1 MRFQKETE
9 QKQSR
14 KLDESW
20 ERITFQQPTQENF
33 RKNVN
38 IVKFCQKSKKI
49 AKGSQ
54 SKKIA
59 KGSGSEIMC
68 DVSKQIQQSTFR
80 QVYILSN
87 SVPYL

>member
-38 IVKFCQKSKKI
+38 IAKFCQE
-49 AKGSQ
+49 

-59 KGSGSEIMC
+59 KGSGSQIMC